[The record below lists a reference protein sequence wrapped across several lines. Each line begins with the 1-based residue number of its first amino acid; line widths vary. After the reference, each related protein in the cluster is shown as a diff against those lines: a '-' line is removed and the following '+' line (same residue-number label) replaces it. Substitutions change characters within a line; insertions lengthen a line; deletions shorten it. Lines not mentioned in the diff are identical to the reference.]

1 MNKQMTPAE
10 IEFVQGS
17 SWRGLARTNRRSA
30 TSVKEKFIGTWKLLS
45 WKIEQ
50 AGELI
55 DSSFGPNPAGWIMY
69 QRDGRM
75 SVNIMRSDRSKFASN
90 NLTEAT
96 SEEIKSGFEGYF
108 SYCGSY
114 DVNVPKGFIIHHLE
128 LSAFP
133 NWVGT
138 DQKRYFEFSGD
149 RLTLKTPPLTLS
161 GRDQVHRL
169 IWERLSWFLPRAM
182 RDCL

>member
-1 MNKQMTPAE
+1 MNKPMTPAE
-10 IEFVQGS
+10 IELVQQS
-17 SWRGLARTNRRSA
+17 SWCDLARTHWRSA
-30 TSVKEKFIGTWKLLS
+30 MSVKEKFIGSWKLLS

-50 AGELI
+50 AGGELV
-55 DSSFGPNPAGWIMY
+55 DSSLGPNPAGWIMY

-75 SVNIMRSDRSKFASN
+75 SVNIMRSDRPKFASN
-90 NLTEAT
+90 NLMEAT

-149 RLTLKTPPLTLS
+149 GLTLKTPPLTLS
-161 GRDQVHRL
+161 GQDQVHCL
-169 IWERLSWFLPRAM
+169 IWKRLN
-182 RDCL
+182 

>member
-1 MNKQMTPAE
+1 MC
-10 IEFVQGS
+10 G
-17 SWRGLARTNRRSA
+17 A
-30 TSVKEKFIGTWKLLS
+30 TRHVR
-45 WKIEQ
+45 
-50 AGELI
+50 
-55 DSSFGPNPAGWIMY
+55 FGPIAGIYKRPIAPAPGT
-69 QRDGRM
+69 GAG
-75 SVNIMRSDRSKFASN
+75 V
-90 NLTEAT
+90 LEAT

-114 DVNVPKGFIIHHLE
+114 DVDVPKGFIIHHLE

>member
-1 MNKQMTPAE
+1 M
-10 IEFVQGS
+10 
-17 SWRGLARTNRRSA
+17 
-30 TSVKEKFIGTWKLLS
+30 SVKEQFIGTWTLLS

-50 AGELI
+50 AGGELI
-55 DSSFGPNPAGWIMY
+55 DSSLGPNPAGWIMY

-75 SVNIMRSDRSKFASN
+75 SVNIMRSDRPKFASN
-90 NLTEAT
+90 NVTVAT
-96 SEEIKSGFEGYF
+96 SKEIKSGFEGYF

-114 DVNVPKGFIIHHLE
+114 NVDVAKGFVVHHLE

-138 DQKRYFEFSGD
+138 DQKRYFECSGD
-149 RLTLKTPPLTLS
+149 RPHAKDAPLTLS

-169 IWERLSWFLPRAM
+169 IWKRLS
-182 RDCL
+182 

>member
-17 SWRGLARTNRRSA
+17 SWGGLALTNRRSA

-149 RLTLKTPPLTLS
+149 RLTLKTPPFTLS

-169 IWERLSWFLPRAM
+169 IWERLS
-182 RDCL
+182 